1 MKHDIRWGQNDDV
14 YRDAAALRTEVFV
27 DEQKFEEEFDQT
39 DAVAH
44 HMVVYDEDGSPVATG
59 RLFEEDG
66 GTWHVGRICALKRL
80 RGTGLGRVVVEEL
93 EKMAV
98 SLGASRIIL
107 GAQTRVQG
115 FYETLGYRVCG
126 DEYYEEYCP
135 HVPMEKL
142 L

>member
-1 MKHDIRWGQNDDV
+1 MNYEIKWGQNDTV

-39 DAVAH
+39 DAVAL
-44 HMVVYDEDGSPVATG
+44 HMVVYEENATPIATG
-59 RLFEEDG
+59 RLFEEAE
-66 GTWHVGRICALKRL
+66 GTWHIGRICALKRL
-80 RGTGLGRVVVEEL
+80 RGTGLGRVIVQEL
-93 EKMAV
+93 EKKAAT
-98 SLGASRIIL
+98 LGATRIIL

-115 FYETLGYRVCG
+115 FYETLGYRVYG
-126 DEYYEEYCP
+126 EEYYEEYCA

>member
-1 MKHDIRWGQNDDV
+1 MKYDIKWGQNDDV

-39 DAVAH
+39 DAVAL
-44 HMVVYDEDGSPVATG
+44 HMVVYDEDGSPIATG

-93 EKMAV
+93 EKKAIT
-98 SLGASRIIL
+98 LGASRIIL

-115 FYETLGYRVCG
+115 FYETLGYRVYG